1 MSSHP
6 AEYVPGHGAR
16 EIERLIR
23 QAELVEPITRR
34 FFVEAGIAPG
44 KCVLDI
50 GSGVGD
56 VTFLAADLV
65 GEAGH
70 VTGIDQSSAALAIA
84 RTRSEAL
91 GLGNVRFEE
100 TSLTEFRSGQQFDA
114 VVGRYILMYMPEV
127 AAVLRRLVQH
137 VRPGGLLCFHEPS
150 WASARS
156 SPPVPSWEQC
166 CSLVVRASTPR
177 IDFEMG
183 SKLHTAFVRAGL
195 PAPALRSEAIIGAGS
210 NSFEQVRFTTD
221 TVIALLPHLETLGVI
236 SPGEVDPEGLA
247 DRVYRDVAAT
257 ESLVVGRTEIGAW
270 SRVSV

>member
-23 QAELVEPITRR
+23 QAALVEPITRR
-34 FFVEAGIAPG
+34 FYVEAGIAPG
-44 KCVLDI
+44 MYVLDI

-70 VTGIDQSSAALAIA
+70 VTGIDQSHAALAIA

-91 GLGNVRFEE
+91 GLSNVRFEE

-114 VVGRYILMYMPEV
+114 IVGRYILMYMLMYMPDV

-137 VRPGGLLCFHEPS
+137 LRPGGLLCFHEPS
-150 WASARS
+150 WAS
-156 SPPVPSWEQC
+156 C
-166 CSLVVRASTPR
+166 TLLSTGAQLGAVLFVSGSG
-177 IDFEMG
+177 ID
-183 SKLHTAFVRAGL
+183 SQ
-195 PAPALRSEAIIGAGS
+195 
-210 NSFEQVRFTTD
+210 N
-221 TVIALLPHLETLGVI
+221 
-236 SPGEVDPEGLA
+236 
-247 DRVYRDVAAT
+247 
-257 ESLVVGRTEIGAW
+257 
-270 SRVSV
+270 